1 MAFDLS
7 EYVDVKTRLK
17 QALALYPQLRIVEHR
32 PEITQVGDQLFI
44 ECSVTVS
51 RDPEDPIP
59 VTAYMFEPYPGRTT
73 FTKLSEQANGAT
85 SALGRA
91 LGYMGFGI
99 DKSIASSN
107 EVLGRQQGAEDDDR
121 RQIVSI
127 ARPTPVLDSPRET
140 PTSVMG
146 PRSKQIGEARLSA
159 REQTEASQTAP
170 REHTQ
175 PANGGGAT
183 ANQIKMLTQMC
194 AERGLDFDPAAP
206 MTYSEAKD
214 MFLAI
219 KPIPKV
225 K

>member
-51 RDPEDPIP
+51 RDPDDPIP
-59 VTAYMFEPYPGRTT
+59 VTAYIFEPYPGKTS
-73 FTKLSEQANGAT
+73 FTKNSEQANGAT
-85 SALGRA
+85 SVLGRA
-91 LGYMGFGI
+91 LGYMGLGI

-107 EVLGRQQGAEDDDR
+107 EVLGRQQAAEETDR
-121 RQIVSI
+121 TKVVSI

-140 PTSVMG
+140 PTSIMG
-146 PRSKQIGEARLSA
+146 PRSKQIGEARLTA
-159 REQTEASQTAP
+159 REQTEASQTS
-170 REHTQ
+170 
-175 PANGGGAT
+175 NSGGAT

>member
-17 QALALYPQLRIVEHR
+17 QALKVFPQLRIVEHR

-51 RDPEDPIP
+51 RDPDDPIP

-121 RQIVSI
+121 RQVVSI
-127 ARPTPVLDSPRET
+127 ARPTPVLD
-140 PTSVMG
+140 G
-146 PRSKQIGEARLSA
+146 PRSKEIGSARLSA
-159 REQTEASQTAP
+159 RQQTEAS
-170 REHTQ
+170 
-175 PANGGGAT
+175 NSGGAT
-183 ANQIKMLTQMC
+183 PNQIKMLTQMC
-194 AERGLDFDPAAP
+194 AERGLDFDPETP

-214 MFLAI
+214 MFLNI

>member
-32 PEITQVGDQLFI
+32 PEITMVGDQLFI

-51 RDPEDPIP
+51 RDPDDPIP
-59 VTAYMFEPYPGRTT
+59 VTAYIFEPYPGKTT
-73 FTKLSEQANGAT
+73 FTKNSEQANGAT
-85 SALGRA
+85 SVLGRA
-91 LGYMGFGI
+91 LGYMGLGI

-107 EVLGRQQGAEDDDR
+107 EVLGRQEAAEDR
-121 RQIVSI
+121 TKVVSI

-146 PRSKQIGEARLSA
+146 PRSKQLGEARLSA
-159 REQTEASQTAP
+159 REQTQAS
-170 REHTQ
+170 
-175 PANGGGAT
+175 NGGGAT
-183 ANQIKMLTQMC
+183 PNQIKMLTQMC
-194 AERGLDFDPAAP
+194 AERGLDFDPETP

-214 MFLAI
+214 MFLNI

>member
-32 PEITQVGDQLFI
+32 PEITMVGDQLFI

-51 RDPEDPIP
+51 RDPDDPIP
-59 VTAYMFEPYPGRTT
+59 VTAYIFEPYPGKTT
-73 FTKLSEQANGAT
+73 FTKNSEQANGAT
-85 SALGRA
+85 SVLGRA
-91 LGYMGFGI
+91 LGYMGLGI

-107 EVLGRQQGAEDDDR
+107 EVLGRQQATEDDR
-121 RQIVSI
+121 STVVSI
-127 ARPTPVLDSPRET
+127 ARPTPVLDSPRAT

-146 PRSKQIGEARLSA
+146 PRSKQIGEARLTA
-159 REQTEASQTAP
+159 REQTEASKP
-170 REHTQ
+170 
-175 PANGGGAT
+175 NNGGAT

-194 AERGLDFDPAAP
+194 AERGLDFDPETP

-214 MFLAI
+214 MFLNI

>member
-17 QALALYPQLRIVEHR
+17 QALKVFPQLRIVEHR
-32 PEITQVGDQLFI
+32 PEITQVGEQLFI

-51 RDPEDPIP
+51 RDPDDPIP

-107 EVLGRQQGAEDDDR
+107 EVLGRQPLPDDR
-121 RQIVSI
+121 NQVISV
-127 ARPTPVLDSPRET
+127 ARPTPVLD
-140 PTSVMG
+140 G
-146 PRSKQIGEARLSA
+146 PRAKEIGSARFLA
-159 REQTEASQTAP
+159 REQTQAS
-170 REHTQ
+170 
-175 PANGGGAT
+175 NSNGAT

-194 AERGLDFDPAAP
+194 AERGLDFDPTTP

-214 MFLAI
+214 MFLNI

>member
-51 RDPEDPIP
+51 RDPDDPIP
-59 VTAYMFEPYPGRTT
+59 VTAYVFEPYPGKTS
-73 FTKLSEQANGAT
+73 FTKNSEQMNGAT
-85 SALGRA
+85 SVLGRA
-91 LGYMGFGI
+91 LGYMGLGI

-107 EVLGRQQGAEDDDR
+107 EILGRQEGADDDR
-121 RQIVSI
+121 KRVVSV
-127 ARPTPVLDSPRET
+127 ARPTPVLET
-140 PTSVMG
+140 RRDAPTSIMG
-146 PRSKQIGEARLSA
+146 PRSKEIGSARLLA
-159 REQTEASQTAP
+159 REQTEAS
-170 REHTQ
+170 
-175 PANGGGAT
+175 NGGGAT
-183 ANQIKMLTQMC
+183 PNQIKMLTTMC
-194 AERGLDFDPAAP
+194 AERGLDFDPTAP
-206 MTYSEAKD
+206 MTYSEAKE
-214 MFLAI
+214 MFLTI

>member
-51 RDPEDPIP
+51 RDPDDPIP
-59 VTAYMFEPYPGRTT
+59 VTAYIFEPYPGKTS
-73 FTKLSEQANGAT
+73 FTKNSEQANGAT
-85 SALGRA
+85 SVLGRA
-91 LGYMGFGI
+91 LGYMGLGI

-107 EVLGRQQGAEDDDR
+107 EVLGRQPLPDDR
-121 RQIVSI
+121 NQVISI
-127 ARPTPVLDSPRET
+127 ARPTPTLD
-140 PTSVMG
+140 G
-146 PRSKQIGEARLSA
+146 PRSKEIGSARLSA
-159 REQTEASQTAP
+159 REQTQAS
-170 REHTQ
+170 
-175 PANGGGAT
+175 NSNGAT
-183 ANQIKMLTQMC
+183 ANQIKMLTTMC
-194 AERGLDFDPAAP
+194 AERGLDFDPTTP

-214 MFLAI
+214 MFLNI

>member
-51 RDPEDPIP
+51 RDPDDPIP
-59 VTAYMFEPYPGRTT
+59 VTAYIFEPYPGKTT
-73 FTKLSEQANGAT
+73 FTKNSEQANGAT
-85 SALGRA
+85 SVLGRA
-91 LGYMGFGI
+91 LGYMGLGI

-107 EVLGRQQGAEDDDR
+107 EVLGRQQATEDDR
-121 RQIVSI
+121 STVVSI
-127 ARPTPVLDSPRET
+127 ARPTPVLDSPRAT

-146 PRSKQIGEARLSA
+146 PRSKQIGEARLTA
-159 REQTEASQTAP
+159 REQTEASQTSN
-170 REHTQ
+170 T
-175 PANGGGAT
+175 GGAT

-206 MTYSEAKD
+206 MTYSEAKE
-214 MFLAI
+214 MFLTI

>member
-51 RDPEDPIP
+51 RDPDDPIP
-59 VTAYMFEPYPGRTT
+59 VTAYVFEPYPGKTS
-73 FTKLSEQANGAT
+73 FTRNAEQMNGAT
-85 SALGRA
+85 SVLGRA
-91 LGYMGFGI
+91 LGYMGLGI

-107 EVLGRQQGAEDDDR
+107 ELLGRQQASEDDR
-121 RQIVSI
+121 STVVSI
-127 ARPTPVLDSPRET
+127 ARPTPVLD
-140 PTSVMG
+140 G
-146 PRSKQIGEARLSA
+146 PRSKEIGSARLSA
-159 REQTEASQTAP
+159 REQTQASQTAP

-175 PANGGGAT
+175 PADGGGPT
-183 ANQIKMLTQMC
+183 PNQIKMLTQMC
-194 AERGLDFDPAAP
+194 AERGLDFDPETP

-214 MFLAI
+214 MFLNI

>member
-51 RDPEDPIP
+51 RDPDDPIP
-59 VTAYMFEPYPGRTT
+59 VTAYVFEPYPGKTS
-73 FTKLSEQANGAT
+73 FTRNAEQMNGAT
-85 SALGRA
+85 SVLGRA
-91 LGYMGFGI
+91 LGYMGLGI
-99 DKSIASSN
+99 DKSIATSN
-107 EVLGRQQGAEDDDR
+107 EVLGRQQASEDNDR
-121 RQIVSI
+121 NKIVSV
-127 ARPTPVLDSPRET
+127 ARPTPVLET
-140 PTSVMG
+140 RRDAPTSVMG
-146 PRSKQIGEARLSA
+146 PRSKQLGEARLSA
-159 REQTEASQTAP
+159 REQTEASKP
-170 REHTQ
+170 S
-175 PANGGGAT
+175 NGGGAT
-183 ANQIKMLTQMC
+183 PNQIKMLTQMC
-194 AERGLDFDPAAP
+194 AERGLDFDPETP

-214 MFLAI
+214 MFLNI

>member
-17 QALALYPQLRIVEHR
+17 QALKVFPQLRIVEHR

-107 EVLGRQQGAEDDDR
+107 EVLGRQQGADDDR
-121 RQIVSI
+121 RQVVSI

-159 REQTEASQTAP
+159 REQTEASKP
-170 REHTQ
+170 S
-175 PANGGGAT
+175 NGGGAT
-183 ANQIKMLTQMC
+183 PNQIKMLTQMC
-194 AERGLDFDPAAP
+194 AERGLDFDPETP

-214 MFLAI
+214 MFLNI

>member
-17 QALALYPQLRIVEHR
+17 QALKEFPQLRIVEHR

-51 RDPEDPIP
+51 RDPDDPIP
-59 VTAYMFEPYPGRTT
+59 VTAYIFEPYPGKTS
-73 FTKLSEQANGAT
+73 FTKNSEQANGAT
-85 SALGRA
+85 SVLGRA
-91 LGYMGFGI
+91 LGYLGFGI

-107 EVLGRQQGAEDDDR
+107 EVLGRQEAADDR
-121 RQIVSI
+121 NKVISV
-127 ARPTPVLDSPRET
+127 ARPTPVLET
-140 PTSVMG
+140 RRDAPTSIMG
-146 PRSKQIGEARLSA
+146 PRSKEIGEARLSA
-159 REQTEASQTAP
+159 REQTDASKP
-170 REHTQ
+170 S
-175 PANGGGAT
+175 NGGGAT
-183 ANQIKMLTQMC
+183 PNQIKMLRTMC
-194 AERGLDFDPAAP
+194 AERGLDFDPEAP

>member
-59 VTAYMFEPYPGRTT
+59 VTAYIFEPYPGKTT
-73 FTKLSEQANGAT
+73 FTKNSEQANGAT
-85 SALGRA
+85 SVLGRA
-91 LGYMGFGI
+91 LGYMGLGI

-107 EVLGRQQGAEDDDR
+107 EVLGRQQAAEETDR
-121 RQIVSI
+121 TKVVSI
-127 ARPTPVLDSPRET
+127 ARPTPVLD
-140 PTSVMG
+140 G
-146 PRSKQIGEARLSA
+146 PRSKEIGSARLTA
-159 REQTEASQTAP
+159 REQTEASQTSN
-170 REHTQ
+170 T
-175 PANGGGAT
+175 GGAT
-183 ANQIKMLTQMC
+183 PNQIKMLTTMC

>member
-17 QALALYPQLRIVEHR
+17 QALKVFPQLRIVEHR

-51 RDPEDPIP
+51 RDPDDPIP
-59 VTAYMFEPYPGRTT
+59 VTAYIFEPYPGKTPY
-73 FTKLSEQANGAT
+73 TKNSEQANGAT
-85 SALGRA
+85 SVLGRA
-91 LGYMGFGI
+91 LGYLGMGI

-107 EVLGRQQGAEDDDR
+107 EVLGRQEASDDR
-121 RQIVSI
+121 TKVVSI

-159 REQTEASQTAP
+159 REQTEASKP
-170 REHTQ
+170 S
-175 PANGGGAT
+175 NGGGAT
-183 ANQIKMLTQMC
+183 PNQIKMLTQMC
-194 AERGLDFDPAAP
+194 AERGLDFDPETP

-214 MFLAI
+214 MFLNI

>member
-51 RDPEDPIP
+51 RDPDDPIP
-59 VTAYMFEPYPGRTT
+59 VTAYIFEPYPGKTT
-73 FTKLSEQANGAT
+73 FTKNSEQANGAT
-85 SALGRA
+85 SVLGRA
-91 LGYMGFGI
+91 LGYMGLGI

-121 RQIVSI
+121 RQVVSI

-159 REQTEASQTAP
+159 REQTEASKP
-170 REHTQ
+170 
-175 PANGGGAT
+175 NNGGAT

-194 AERGLDFDPAAP
+194 AERGLDFDPETP

-214 MFLAI
+214 MFLNI

>member
-17 QALALYPQLRIVEHR
+17 QALKVFPQLRIVEHR

-99 DKSIASSN
+99 DKSIATSN
-107 EVLGRQQGAEDDDR
+107 EVLGRQQASEDTDR
-121 RQIVSI
+121 AKVVSV
-127 ARPTPVLDSPRET
+127 ARPTPVLET
-140 PTSVMG
+140 RRDAPTSVMG

-159 REQTEASQTAP
+159 REQTEASKP
-170 REHTQ
+170 S
-175 PANGGGAT
+175 NGGGAT
-183 ANQIKMLTQMC
+183 PNQIKMLTQMC
-194 AERGLDFDPAAP
+194 AERGLDFDPEAP

>member
-51 RDPEDPIP
+51 RDPDDPIP
-59 VTAYMFEPYPGRTT
+59 VTAYIFEPYPGKTT
-73 FTKLSEQANGAT
+73 FTKNSEKANGAT
-85 SALGRA
+85 SVLGRA
-91 LGYMGFGI
+91 LGYMGLGI

-107 EVLGRQQGAEDDDR
+107 EVLGRQQATEDDR
-121 RQIVSI
+121 STVVSI
-127 ARPTPVLDSPRET
+127 ARPTPVLDSPRAT

-146 PRSKQIGEARLSA
+146 PRLKQIGEARLTA
-159 REQTEASQTAP
+159 REQTEASKP
-170 REHTQ
+170 
-175 PANGGGAT
+175 NNGGAT

-194 AERGLDFDPAAP
+194 AERGLDFDPETP

-214 MFLAI
+214 MFLNI

>member
-51 RDPEDPIP
+51 RDPDDPIP
-59 VTAYMFEPYPGRTT
+59 VTAYIFEPYPGKTT
-73 FTKLSEQANGAT
+73 FTKNSEQANGAT
-85 SALGRA
+85 SVLGRA
-91 LGYMGFGI
+91 LGYMGLGI

-107 EVLGRQQGAEDDDR
+107 EVLGRQQAAEDDDR
-121 RQIVSI
+121 TKVVSI
-127 ARPTPVLDSPRET
+127 ARPTPKLD
-140 PTSVMG
+140 G
-146 PRSKQIGEARLSA
+146 PRSKEIGSARLTA
-159 REQTEASQTAP
+159 REQTEASQTS
-170 REHTQ
+170 
-175 PANGGGAT
+175 NSGGAT

-194 AERGLDFDPAAP
+194 AERGLDFDPAAF

>member
-51 RDPEDPIP
+51 RDPDDPIP
-59 VTAYMFEPYPGRTT
+59 VTAYIFEPYPGKTT
-73 FTKLSEQANGAT
+73 FTKNSEQANGAT
-85 SALGRA
+85 SVLGRA
-91 LGYMGFGI
+91 LGYMGLGI

-107 EVLGRQQGAEDDDR
+107 EVLGRQQAAEDDDR
-121 RQIVSI
+121 TKVVSI
-127 ARPTPVLDSPRET
+127 ARPTPTLD
-140 PTSVMG
+140 G
-146 PRSKQIGEARLSA
+146 PRSKEIGSARLTA
-159 REQTEASQTAP
+159 REQTEASQTSN
-170 REHTQ
+170 T
-175 PANGGGAT
+175 GGAT
-183 ANQIKMLTQMC
+183 PNQIKMLTQMC

>member
-17 QALALYPQLRIVEHR
+17 QALKVFPQLRIVEHR

-51 RDPEDPIP
+51 RDPDDPIP

-107 EVLGRQQGAEDDDR
+107 EVLGRQQGAEDDR
-121 RQIVSI
+121 TKVVTI
-127 ARPTPVLDSPRET
+127 ARPTPTLD
-140 PTSVMG
+140 G
-146 PRSKQIGEARLSA
+146 PRSKEIGSARLSA
-159 REQTEASQTAP
+159 REQTEASKP
-170 REHTQ
+170 S
-175 PANGGGAT
+175 NGGGAT
-183 ANQIKMLTQMC
+183 PNQIKMLTQMC
-194 AERGLDFDPAAP
+194 AERGLDFDPETP

-214 MFLAI
+214 MFLNI

-225 K
+225 R

>member
-32 PEITQVGDQLFI
+32 PEITQVGEQLFI

-51 RDPEDPIP
+51 RDPDDPIP
-59 VTAYMFEPYPGRTT
+59 VTAYIFEPYPGKTS
-73 FTKLSEQANGAT
+73 FTKNSEQANGAT
-85 SALGRA
+85 SVLGRA
-91 LGYMGFGI
+91 LGYMGLGI

-107 EVLGRQQGAEDDDR
+107 EVLGRQQATEDDR
-121 RQIVSI
+121 NTVVSI
-127 ARPTPVLDSPRET
+127 ARPTPVLDSPRAT

-146 PRSKQIGEARLSA
+146 PRSKQIGEARLTA
-159 REQTEASQTAP
+159 REQTQAS
-170 REHTQ
+170 
-175 PANGGGAT
+175 NGGGAT

-194 AERGLDFDPAAP
+194 AERGLDFDPATP

-214 MFLAI
+214 MFLNI

>member
-51 RDPEDPIP
+51 RDPDDPIP
-59 VTAYMFEPYPGRTT
+59 VTAYIFEPYPGRTT

-107 EVLGRQQGAEDDDR
+107 EVLGRQQATEDTDR
-121 RQIVSI
+121 TKVVSI
-127 ARPTPVLDSPRET
+127 ARPTPVLD
-140 PTSVMG
+140 G
-146 PRSKQIGEARLSA
+146 PRSKEIGSARLTA
-159 REQTEASQTAP
+159 REQTEASQTSN
-170 REHTQ
+170 T
-175 PANGGGAT
+175 NGAT
-183 ANQIKMLTQMC
+183 ANQIKMLTTMC

>member
-51 RDPEDPIP
+51 RDPDDPIP
-59 VTAYMFEPYPGRTT
+59 VTAYIFEPYPGKTS
-73 FTKLSEQANGAT
+73 FTKNSEQANGAT
-85 SALGRA
+85 SVLGRA
-91 LGYMGFGI
+91 LGYMGLGI

-107 EVLGRQQGAEDDDR
+107 EVLGRQQASEPNYSTDD
-121 RQIVSI
+121 QGNVVSI
-127 ARPTPVLDSPRET
+127 ARPTPVLDSPRAT

-146 PRSKQIGEARLSA
+146 PRSKQIGEARLTA
-159 REQTEASQTAP
+159 REQTEASKP
-170 REHTQ
+170 
-175 PANGGGAT
+175 NGGGAT

>member
-17 QALALYPQLRIVEHR
+17 QALKVFPQLRIVEHR

-51 RDPEDPIP
+51 RDPDDPIP
-59 VTAYMFEPYPGRTT
+59 VTAYIFEPYPGRTT

-107 EVLGRQQGAEDDDR
+107 EVLGRQQGAEDDR
-121 RQIVSI
+121 TKIVSI
-127 ARPTPVLDSPRET
+127 ARPTPVLDSPRAT

-146 PRSKQIGEARLSA
+146 PRSKQIGEARLTA
-159 REQTEASQTAP
+159 REQTEASQVAP

-183 ANQIKMLTQMC
+183 ANQIKMLSTMC
-194 AERGLDFDPAAP
+194 AERGLDFDPTAP

>member
-17 QALALYPQLRIVEHR
+17 QALKVFPQLRIVEHR

-59 VTAYMFEPYPGRTT
+59 VTAYVFEPYPGKTS
-73 FTKLSEQANGAT
+73 FTRNAEQMNGAT
-85 SALGRA
+85 SVLGRA
-91 LGYMGFGI
+91 LGYMGLGI

-107 EVLGRQQGAEDDDR
+107 EILGRQQGAEEDDR
-121 RQIVSI
+121 KRVVSI

-159 REQTEASQTAP
+159 REQTEASKP
-170 REHTQ
+170 S
-175 PANGGGAT
+175 NGGGAT
-183 ANQIKMLTQMC
+183 PNQIKMLTQMC
-194 AERGLDFDPAAP
+194 AERGLDFDPETP

-214 MFLAI
+214 MFLNI

>member
-7 EYVDVKTRLK
+7 EYVDVKTRLN

-51 RDPEDPIP
+51 RDPDDPIP
-59 VTAYMFEPYPGRTT
+59 VTAYIFEPYPGKTT
-73 FTKLSEQANGAT
+73 FTKNSEQANGAT
-85 SALGRA
+85 SVLGRA
-91 LGYMGFGI
+91 LGYMGMGI

-107 EVLGRQQGAEDDDR
+107 EVLGRQQAAEDDDR
-121 RQIVSI
+121 TKVVSI
-127 ARPTPVLDSPRET
+127 ARPTPVLDSPRAT

-159 REQTEASQTAP
+159 REQTEASQTSN
-170 REHTQ
+170 T
-175 PANGGGAT
+175 GGAT
-183 ANQIKMLTQMC
+183 PNQIKMLTTMC

>member
-51 RDPEDPIP
+51 RDPDDPIP
-59 VTAYMFEPYPGRTT
+59 VTAYVFEPYPGKTS
-73 FTKLSEQANGAT
+73 FTRNAEQMNGAT
-85 SALGRA
+85 SVLGRA
-91 LGYMGFGI
+91 LGYMGLGI

-107 EVLGRQQGAEDDDR
+107 ELLGRQQAAEETDR
-121 RQIVSI
+121 TKVVSI

-146 PRSKQIGEARLSA
+146 PRSKQIGEARLTA
-159 REQTEASQTAP
+159 REQTEASQTSN
-170 REHTQ
+170 T
-175 PANGGGAT
+175 GGAT

>member
-51 RDPEDPIP
+51 RDPDDPIP
-59 VTAYMFEPYPGRTT
+59 VTAYIFEPYPGKTT
-73 FTKLSEQANGAT
+73 FTKNSEQANGAT
-85 SALGRA
+85 SVLGRA
-91 LGYMGFGI
+91 LGYMGLGI

-107 EVLGRQQGAEDDDR
+107 EVLGRQQAAEDTDR
-121 RQIVSI
+121 TKVVSI
-127 ARPTPVLDSPRET
+127 ARPTPVLD
-140 PTSVMG
+140 G
-146 PRSKQIGEARLSA
+146 PRSKEIGSARLTA
-159 REQTEASQTAP
+159 REQTEATQTS
-170 REHTQ
+170 
-175 PANGGGAT
+175 NGGGAT
-183 ANQIKMLTQMC
+183 ANQIKMLTTMC
-194 AERGLDFDPAAP
+194 MERGLDFDPTAP

>member
-51 RDPEDPIP
+51 RDPDDPIP
-59 VTAYMFEPYPGRTT
+59 VTAYIFEPYPGKTT
-73 FTKLSEQANGAT
+73 FTKNSEQANGAT
-85 SALGRA
+85 SVLGRA
-91 LGYMGFGI
+91 LGYMGLGI

-107 EVLGRQQGAEDDDR
+107 EVLGRQEAVEDR
-121 RQIVSI
+121 TKVVSI

-140 PTSVMG
+140 PTSIMG

-159 REQTEASQTAP
+159 REQTEASQP
-170 REHTQ
+170 
-175 PANGGGAT
+175 NGGGAT

-194 AERGLDFDPAAP
+194 AERGLDFDPTAP
-206 MTYSEAKD
+206 MTYSEAKE
-214 MFLAI
+214 MFLSI

>member
-17 QALALYPQLRIVEHR
+17 QALKVFPQLRIVEHR

-51 RDPEDPIP
+51 RDPDDPIP

-121 RQIVSI
+121 KRIVSI

-159 REQTEASQTAP
+159 REQTEASKP
-170 REHTQ
+170 S
-175 PANGGGAT
+175 NGGGAT
-183 ANQIKMLTQMC
+183 PNQIKMLTQMC
-194 AERGLDFDPAAP
+194 AERGLDFDPETP

-214 MFLAI
+214 MFLNI

>member
-17 QALALYPQLRIVEHR
+17 QALATFPQLRIVEHR

-51 RDPEDPIP
+51 RDPDDPIP
-59 VTAYMFEPYPGRTT
+59 VTAYIFEPYPGKTT
-73 FTKLSEQANGAT
+73 FTKNSEQANGAT
-85 SALGRA
+85 SVLGRA

-107 EVLGRQQGAEDDDR
+107 EVLGRQQGADDDR
-121 RQIVSI
+121 RQVVSI

-159 REQTEASQTAP
+159 REQTEASKP
-170 REHTQ
+170 S
-175 PANGGGAT
+175 NGGGAT
-183 ANQIKMLTQMC
+183 PNQIKMLTQMC
-194 AERGLDFDPAAP
+194 AERGLDFDPETP

-214 MFLAI
+214 MFLNI

>member
-51 RDPEDPIP
+51 RDPDDPIP
-59 VTAYMFEPYPGRTT
+59 VTAYIFEPYPGKTT
-73 FTKLSEQANGAT
+73 FTKNSEQANGAT
-85 SALGRA
+85 SVLGRA
-91 LGYMGFGI
+91 LGYMGLGI

-107 EVLGRQQGAEDDDR
+107 EVLGRQQATEDDR
-121 RQIVSI
+121 TKVVSI

-194 AERGLDFDPAAP
+194 AERGLDFDPETP

-214 MFLAI
+214 MFLNI

>member
-17 QALALYPQLRIVEHR
+17 QALKVFPQLRIVEHR

-51 RDPEDPIP
+51 RDPDDPIP

-107 EVLGRQQGAEDDDR
+107 EVLGRQQASEPYYSTDD
-121 RQIVSI
+121 QGNVVSI
-127 ARPTPVLDSPRET
+127 ARPTSTLD
-140 PTSVMG
+140 G
-146 PRSKQIGEARLSA
+146 PRAKEIGSARLSA
-159 REQTEASQTAP
+159 REQTEASQVKP

-175 PANGGGAT
+175 PVNGGGAT

-194 AERGLDFDPAAP
+194 AERGLDFDPATP

-214 MFLAI
+214 MFLNI

>member
-51 RDPEDPIP
+51 RDPDDPIP
-59 VTAYMFEPYPGRTT
+59 VTAYIFEPYPGKTT
-73 FTKLSEQANGAT
+73 FTKNSEQANGAT
-85 SALGRA
+85 SVLGRA
-91 LGYMGFGI
+91 LGYMGLGI

-107 EVLGRQQGAEDDDR
+107 EVLGRQQAAEETDR
-121 RQIVSI
+121 TKVVSI
-127 ARPTPVLDSPRET
+127 ARPTPTLD
-140 PTSVMG
+140 G
-146 PRSKQIGEARLSA
+146 PRSKEIGSARLSA
-159 REQTEASQTAP
+159 REQTEASQP
-170 REHTQ
+170 
-175 PANGGGAT
+175 NGGGAT

-194 AERGLDFDPAAP
+194 AERGLDFDPTAP
-206 MTYSEAKD
+206 MTYSEAKE
-214 MFLAI
+214 MFLTI

>member
-17 QALALYPQLRIVEHR
+17 QALKVFPQLRIVEHR

-51 RDPEDPIP
+51 RDPDDPIP

-107 EVLGRQQGAEDDDR
+107 EVLGRQQATEDDR
-121 RQIVSI
+121 TKVVSI

>member
-32 PEITQVGDQLFI
+32 PEITMVGDQLFI

-51 RDPEDPIP
+51 RDPDDPIP

-107 EVLGRQQGAEDDDR
+107 EVLGRQQGADDDR
-121 RQIVSI
+121 RQVVSI

-159 REQTEASQTAP
+159 REQTEASKP
-170 REHTQ
+170 S
-175 PANGGGAT
+175 NGGGAT
-183 ANQIKMLTQMC
+183 PNQIKMLTQMC
-194 AERGLDFDPAAP
+194 AERGLDFDPETP

-214 MFLAI
+214 MFLNI

>member
-51 RDPEDPIP
+51 RDPDDPIP
-59 VTAYMFEPYPGRTT
+59 VTAYIFEPYPGKTT
-73 FTKLSEQANGAT
+73 FTKNSEQANGAT
-85 SALGRA
+85 SVLGRA
-91 LGYMGFGI
+91 LGYMGLGI

-107 EVLGRQQGAEDDDR
+107 EVLGRQQATEDDR
-121 RQIVSI
+121 NTVVSI
-127 ARPTPVLDSPRET
+127 ARPTPVLD
-140 PTSVMG
+140 G
-146 PRSKQIGEARLSA
+146 PRSKEIGSARLSA
-159 REQTEASQTAP
+159 REQTQASQTAP
-170 REHTQ
+170 REHSQ

-194 AERGLDFDPAAP
+194 AERGLDFDPETP

-214 MFLAI
+214 MFLNI